1 MKFKL
6 FGKLISIAH
15 IKFTLDK
22 FMLWNLYWAFS
33 NIKYTILYMKF
44 NLRYDINYDI
54 VYVPY

>member
-6 FGKLISIAH
+6 VGKLISIAH
-15 IKFTLDK
+15 IKFTLYK
-22 FMLWNLYWAFS
+22 LMLWNLYWAFS